1 MFGSRLAQTLV
12 VFACLFGAA
21 TSASADG
28 SARSF
33 EPIVDTADSA
43 PAHAVATSERVE
55 LSEFRDAVATSE
67 PPVYSDAFAKPGQPV
82 YVKTSTGAFS
92 ARKRGAL
99 GQISPSTNTSA
110 DTSSSVRNSSTASR

>member
-67 PPVYSDAFAKPGQPV
+67 PPSIP
-82 YVKTSTGAFS
+82 T
-92 ARKRGAL
+92 R
-99 GQISPSTNTSA
+99 SPSPVNPSTSRRA
-110 DTSSSVRNSSTASR
+110 PARSRRENEELSDR